1 MAAPMAIPAVAPGDS
16 FDDEEDGGEDEDED
30 GGVVVED
37 SIVDVDDDAEEVVV
51 IANEEEVLDEEAEE
65 VGLDVGEAITDKEEG
80 AGASKTSLLRLLHA
94 VSFQQFH
101 SLVVE
106 L

>member
-1 MAAPMAIPAVAPGDS
+1 M
-16 FDDEEDGGEDEDED
+16 
-30 GGVVVED
+30 
-37 SIVDVDDDAEEVVV
+37 
-51 IANEEEVLDEEAEE
+51 
-65 VGLDVGEAITDKEEG
+65 TDREEG

-94 VSFQQFH
+94 ESLQQFH

>member
-1 MAAPMAIPAVAPGDS
+1 MAIPAIAPGESLDG
-16 FDDEEDGGEDEDED
+16 DDDDDDDDGDEDV
-30 GGVVVED
+30 GVMLGD
-37 SIVDVDDDAEEVVV
+37 SIIDDDDAEEE
-51 IANEEEVLDEEAEE
+51 EEEVIAAEEEVPDTEAEE
-65 VGLDVGEAITDKEEG
+65 VGLEVGEATTDKEEG

-94 VSFQQFH
+94 ASLQQFH